1 MDNTPL
7 RIDIWSD
14 VVCPWCW
21 IGKHRLREALA
32 QLGEKGL
39 TADIHWHAYQLDPE
53 AGDTPVPLREAYE
66 QKFGSAQRT
75 EQILSQTQA
84 TGRAEGLPF
93 DFDRGQVRVSTLKA
107 HRLVWLAGREGD
119 ADKVGEALF
128 RAHFAEGRNLAD
140 VQTLIDA
147 GAEGGLPE
155 ARVRALLDSDEG
167 IAEVRAQL
175 AQAHALGIQ
184 AVPTFVFDGRL
195 AVQGAQTPAV
205 FAQVFERLG
214 LESRP
219 SDEHAAGDACGPD
232 GCAV

>member
-1 MDNTPL
+1 MDKTPL

-32 QLGEKGL
+32 QLGEQGRN
-39 TADIHWHAYQLDPE
+39 AEIHWHAYQLDPE
-53 AGDTPVPLREAYE
+53 SDETPVPLREAYE
-66 QKFGSAQRT
+66 KKFGGAQRT

-128 RAHFAEGRNLAD
+128 RAHFAQGRNLAD
-140 VQTLIDA
+140 VQTLIEA

-155 ARVRALLDSDEG
+155 ARVRAMLDSDEG
-167 IAEVRAQL
+167 VAEVRAQL

-195 AVQGAQTPAV
+195 AVQGAQTPEV

-214 LESRP
+214 VESRP
-219 SDEHAAGDACGPD
+219 ADEHSMGACGPD